1 MPWTISEDLDDYTAA
16 AGPFLRSQPAQ
27 HTVELTIIE
36 TMRSKGAR
44 AFGEDT
50 PVFGWWQ
57 QPGEPVTGAFLQ
69 APPYPLLITSAP
81 GQAAA
86 ELADTLAA
94 AGRQLAGV
102 NSGEQ
107 TAGRFAGHWQQRTGA
122 TSAIHQ
128 RTRLFR
134 LGELI
139 PPSPAAPGSSRVAT
153 AADRDQVVTWFGE
166 FMAEAGSL
174 AEADPARAADD
185 RMSYGGITLWED
197 GGNPVSMAG
206 VTRQVAGA
214 IRVGPVYTPPALR
227 GRGYG
232 TTATAAVTQAA
243 LDAGAAEVLLFTDQ
257 ANPTSNGIYQRLGY
271 RPVEDRVILAFHR

>member
-1 MPWTISEDLDDYTAA
+1 MPWTISEDFDDYTAA
-16 AGPFLRSQPAQ
+16 AGPFLRSEPAQ
-27 HTVELTIIE
+27 HTVELTLIE
-36 TMRSKGAR
+36 TMRSKGVH
-44 AFGEDT
+44 AFGEGT

-69 APPYPLLITSAP
+69 TPPYPLLITGAP
-81 GQAAA
+81 GEAAA

-94 AGRQLAGV
+94 TGRELAGV

-107 TAGRFAGHWQQRTGA
+107 TAGRFAGHWQQRTGI

-134 LGELI
+134 LGTLI
-139 PPSPAAPGSSRVAT
+139 PPSPAAPGRGRVAT

-185 RMSYGGITLWED
+185 RMSYGGMTLWED
-197 GGNPVSMAG
+197 GGIPVSMAG

-232 TTATAAVTQAA
+232 TTATTAVTQAA
-243 LDAGAAEVLLFTDQ
+243 LDGGAAEVLLFTDQ